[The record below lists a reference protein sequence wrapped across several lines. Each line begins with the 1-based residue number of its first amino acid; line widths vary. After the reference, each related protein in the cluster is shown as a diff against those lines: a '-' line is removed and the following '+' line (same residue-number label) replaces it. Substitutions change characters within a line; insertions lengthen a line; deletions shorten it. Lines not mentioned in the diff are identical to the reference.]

1 MFALNGQRQWIGDV
15 APSTVLYDFLRTSTP
30 YTGTKNGCGEGGC
43 GSCSVQVH
51 ELDDESGQLKTR
63 CINAC
68 LCPVGSLDGCSVV
81 TVEGL
86 GNAQIGFNAVQERI
100 AGFHGSQCGFCTP
113 GMVVACHTALS
124 IAHSKGES
132 CSAAQMEKAFDG
144 NLCRC
149 TGYRPILDAC
159 KSLTAGVDLED
170 LGMHCMD
177 KKMQEHKDI
186 SVPKDIVFPAWLRDY
201 NQGKQGDLIKAEALR
216 PSGPTQTWLAPKS
229 LSSLLQEMRTVR
241 GGGQSVRLVGGNTGP
256 GVYKDWPVD
265 IDVLIGTTS
274 VKELTGIT
282 NREEGLFIG
291 AAVTQSTLI
300 DYLLEAASKPLK
312 QRKHQSNV
320 EVSVASILHWHI
332 IFNASQA
339 TRWLTILDLLDE
351 KVVPMGCLGT
361 SDIVTSIHIPAI
373 KPTHFFW
380 SFKVAQRHF
389 NAHAFVNMAMLLDV
403 DQTGSDGHK
412 GLHVQAAHV
421 SFGFD
426 QMKGDKAEWQLQQGE
441 HVEQALQSHKASM
454 DTIGHAVAAVSQDVK
469 PGQMPDAEF
478 LVAAAEGI
486 LFEGLASLLHQGL
499 PTDSLLPKFVLE
511 VDSIHD
517 VPPSRGKQ
525 VVPNFRRPG
534 GALGEAFGKER
545 ALLQASGEAI
555 YTLDQPQSKEGLW
568 ACYVASQHPL
578 ARFDGVDTSAA
589 MQLPG
594 VMAYISAD
602 DIPKGGINSAL
613 GQEPVFAEGLV
624 EWVGQPIG
632 LLVAANRAAAERGAQ
647 LVKVNYTFPEELG
660 TPILQISEARKAKA
674 YHKIAPGM
682 DHQSTLK
689 EGQSM
694 EGVLKG
700 CQHQIRGGRWTMP
713 SQLHFYM
720 EPQTALAQGDGEGG
734 MEVWSSSQSPHSIM
748 QGTAM
753 VLGLPQSRCTARCR
767 RMGGAFGGKTTR
779 SVVPAAAVAVAAN
792 KLKRQVRMSVNRG
805 QDLRMNGGRA
815 RIELEYDVGFD
826 DSGKI
831 QALDLHL
838 FLLGG
843 IIMGGSTVDVMSLA
857 GMLDQAYAIPA
868 YQFDIKLCKTNRP
881 PHSAVRAPGKFE
893 SPLIMEHI
901 IEHVAARLNLD
912 PVAVREL
919 NFLKPPPSGPEEGI
933 VTMTLG
939 STMPA
944 SLYTLPRLWDQL
956 KTEAQYTKRLAQV
969 NQFNKSSVWLKRG
982 ISITPC
988 RFKALLH
995 GATGPRPALISLYP
1009 DGTVLV
1015 TCAGTEMGQGLF
1027 TKVKQV
1033 ALHELSKC
1041 LPEPQRP
1048 MPAHLVEVADN
1059 NTSALPNTGM
1069 DAGSTTA
1076 EGACESVRLACQQ
1089 LVQNTLAPT
1098 AANLQEEVHNQNSAE
1113 ATWKAIMKAAS
1124 NPMAFPNKQLT
1135 AYALFDGSR
1144 RDKPA
1149 GEEKLMYSSFGASC
1163 SEVEINMLTGERRA
1177 EGGFV
1182 YALGMLLQE
1191 DVTYDAK
1198 GQPEFDSTWTYK
1210 IPSAACV
1217 PREMIIRMLE
1227 NSPNKVGIMTSKSTG
1242 EPPLLASVSVIT
1254 AFQAAITA
1262 AKQGL
1267 SDLQASGLKRGAES
1281 AHTNGGTESVRE
1293 QVLRQ
1298 LEAPVTVKEVKRVI
1312 GDLHLSQLLLTH
1324 QHGGAVVVPDVR
1336 AIKVRILKDLHNSAY
1351 AGHVGGFR
1359 TVKNVQRLYWWPRMQ
1374 DDLKTPHSLN

>member
-15 APSTVLYDFLRTSTP
+15 APSTVLYDFLRTSTS

-43 GSCSVQVH
+43 GACSVQIH
-51 ELDDESGQLKTR
+51 ELDNGSGQLKTR

-68 LCPVGSLDGCSVV
+68 LCPIGSLDGCSVV

-132 CSAAQMEKAFDG
+132 CSATQMEKAFDG

-159 KSLTAGVDLED
+159 KSLTAGVDVED

-186 SVPKDIVFPAWLRDY
+186 SLPKDTVFPAWLIEY

-216 PSGPTQTWLAPKS
+216 PNGPTQTWLAPKS
-229 LSSLLQEMRTVR
+229 LSSLLQEVR
-241 GGGQSVRLVGGNTGP
+241 AARCGGQSVRLVGGNTGP

-265 IDVLIGTTS
+265 IDVLIGTTG
-274 VKELTGIT
+274 VKELIGIT

-312 QRKHQSNV
+312 QRKHQTNSDKERQGGGASGVYTALAHHLQRIAGNQV
-320 EVSVASILHWHI
+320 RAAATMGGNLVLAKEKALESDVATLLSALQAQVGVTSVDKEDL
-332 IFNASQA
+332 
-339 TRWLTILDLLDE
+339 RWLTVFDLLND
-351 KVVPMGCLGT
+351 KVVPMGTLGT
-361 SDIVTSIHIPAI
+361 SHIVTSIHIPAI

-389 NAHAFVNMAMLLDV
+389 NAHAFVNMGMLLDI

-421 SFGFD
+421 SFGFN
-426 QMKGDKAEWQLQQGE
+426 QMKGEKAEWQLQQGE

-454 DTIGHAVAAVSQDVK
+454 DTIGHAVAAVSQDVR
-469 PGQMPDAEF
+469 PGQVPDAEF
-478 LVAAAEGI
+478 LVSAAEGI

-499 PTDSLLPKFVLE
+499 PTDSLLPNFVLE

-568 ACYVASQHPL
+568 ACYVASHHPL
-578 ARFDGVDTSAA
+578 ARFDAVDTSAA

-594 VMAYISAD
+594 VVAYISAD
-602 DIPKGGINSAL
+602 DIPKGGVNSAL

-647 LVKVNYTFPEELG
+647 LVKVNYTFPQELG

-674 YHKIAPGM
+674 YHKVAPGM
-682 DHQSTLK
+682 DHQSSLK

-694 EGVLKG
+694 EGALKG

-826 DSGKI
+826 DSGNI
-831 QALDLHL
+831 HALDLRL

-912 PVAVREL
+912 PVTVREL
-919 NFLKPPPSGPEEGI
+919 NFLKAPPTGPEEGT
-933 VTMTLG
+933 VTMALG
-939 STMPA
+939 STIPA

-956 KTEAQYTKRLAQV
+956 KTEAQYAKRLAQV
-969 NQFNKSSVWLKRG
+969 NEFNKSSVWLKRG

-995 GATGPRPALISLYP
+995 GGTGPRPALISLYP

-1027 TKVKQV
+1027 TKVKQ
-1033 ALHELSKC
+1033 
-1041 LPEPQRP
+1041 
-1048 MPAHLVEVADN
+1048 
-1059 NTSALPNTGM
+1059 
-1069 DAGSTTA
+1069 
-1076 EGACESVRLACQQ
+1076 
-1089 LVQNTLAPT
+1089 
-1098 AANLQEEVHNQNSAE
+1098 
-1113 ATWKAIMKAAS
+1113 I
-1124 NPMAFPNKQLT
+1124 
-1135 AYALFDGSR
+1135 
-1144 RDKPA
+1144 
-1149 GEEKLMYSSFGASC
+1149 SS
-1163 SEVEINMLTGERRA
+1163 
-1177 EGGFV
+1177 
-1182 YALGMLLQE
+1182 
-1191 DVTYDAK
+1191 
-1198 GQPEFDSTWTYK
+1198 
-1210 IPSAACV
+1210 
-1217 PREMIIRMLE
+1217 
-1227 NSPNKVGIMTSKSTG
+1227 
-1242 EPPLLASVSVIT
+1242 
-1254 AFQAAITA
+1254 
-1262 AKQGL
+1262 
-1267 SDLQASGLKRGAES
+1267 
-1281 AHTNGGTESVRE
+1281 
-1293 QVLRQ
+1293 
-1298 LEAPVTVKEVKRVI
+1298 
-1312 GDLHLSQLLLTH
+1312 
-1324 QHGGAVVVPDVR
+1324 
-1336 AIKVRILKDLHNSAY
+1336 
-1351 AGHVGGFR
+1351 
-1359 TVKNVQRLYWWPRMQ
+1359 
-1374 DDLKTPHSLN
+1374 